1 MYTQNGQKWTPDNNL
16 EFLKGLKRETLI
28 ISRIYAKKN
37 TQKRISEWFIFVL
50 PQGCTQQAADF
61 PATNIHSPGVH
72 WDFLPP
78 GEVLTLGSV
87 PGLGCCGFCR
97 RVRIHSITHL
107 SQASID
113 KTMAPRIMYYSL
125 LCRSGQHHL
134 KHTKFV
140 GNIIRFDSAPGL
152 QSYLGN

>member
-1 MYTQNGQKWTPDNNL
+1 MPRKTHRKG
-16 EFLKGLKRETLI
+16 FLNDSFLYFPRPALNRLLI
-28 ISRIYAKKN
+28 FPQQISI
-37 TQKRISEWFIFVL
+37 
-50 PQGCTQQAADF
+50 PQVCTG
-61 PATNIHSPGVH
+61 I
-72 WDFLPP
+72 FLPP
-78 GEVLTLGSV
+78 GEVLALGPV
-87 PGLGCCGFCR
+87 PGLACCGFCR

-107 SQASID
+107 SQASTD